1 MKAAKKILLI
11 LGFLFFITNIQSQLV
26 KTIVIDAGH
35 GGKDSGAIG
44 KTGYLEKKLV
54 LAVSLKVGKY
64 ISENI
69 PNVKVIYTRDSDEF
83 IELHERANIANKN
96 DADLF
101 ISIHANAAGS
111 SSAHGT
117 ETFVLGLHKT
127 EDNLDVAKRE
137 NSVIEFEEDA
147 DKNYSI
153 DLSSPEGMIH
163 LSMMQKAYI
172 DQSIKLA
179 GQVQAQFTERVQR
192 QDRGVRQA
200 GFVVLYKT
208 SMPSILIELGFLT
221 NADEEKF
228 LKSEIGQDYMAS
240 AIYRAIKEYTEGMER
255 LYQEHKAQLIEDEK
269 RRKAEEAKKK
279 PVFKIQLYAS
289 RNIADKNAKVY
300 KDFKNVA
307 VEEATNG
314 VYRYLVNEYFDLE
327 KAKKDLKQFEKIGYK
342 GAYIVAYVGGVRK
355 QVVKL

>member
-1 MKAAKKILLI
+1 MKAAQKLLLI
-11 LGFLFFITNIQSQLV
+11 LGFLIFITNVQSQVV

-44 KTGYLEKKLV
+44 KSGYYEKKLV
-54 LAVSLKVGKY
+54 LAVALKVGKY
-64 ISENI
+64 IEENI

-96 DADLF
+96 NADLF
-101 ISIHANAAGS
+101 ISIHANSAGS

-137 NSVIEFEEDA
+137 NSVIKYEEDT
-147 DKNYSI
+147 DKHYEL

-163 LSMMQKAYI
+163 LSMMQKAYL
-172 DQSIKLA
+172 DQSIQLA
-179 GQVQAQFTERVQR
+179 EKVQSQFTQRVQR

-208 SMPSILIELGFLT
+208 TMPSILIELGFLT
-221 NADEEKF
+221 NADEERF
-228 LKSEIGQDYMAS
+228 LKSETGQDYMAS
-240 AIYRAIKEYTEGMER
+240 AIFRAIRDYTEGMEK
-255 LYQEHKAQLIEDEK
+255 LYEEHKELLLEEERIRKEK
-269 RRKAEEAKKK
+269 EAKKK
-279 PVFKIQLYAS
+279 PVYKIQLYAS
-289 RNIADKNAKVY
+289 KSIADKSAKVY
-300 KDFKNVA
+300 KDFDDVDIEQAN
-307 VEEATNG
+307 NG

-342 GAYIVAYVGGVRK
+342 GAYIVAYVGGERK

>member
-1 MKAAKKILLI
+1 MKATHKILLI
-11 LGFLFFITNIQSQLV
+11 LGFFAFITNSYAQVV

-54 LAVSLKVGKY
+54 LAVALKVGGY
-64 ISENI
+64 IEENI
-69 PNVKVIYTRDSDEF
+69 ENVKVIYTRDSDEF

-96 DADLF
+96 NADLF

-137 NSVIEFEEDA
+137 NSVIEYEDNT
-147 DKNYSI
+147 DKHYKL

-163 LSMMQKAYI
+163 LSMMQSAYM

-179 GQVQAQFTERVQR
+179 SKIQEQFTERVQR
-192 QDRGVRQA
+192 TNRGVRQA

-208 SMPSILIELGFLT
+208 TMPSILIELGFLT

-228 LKSEIGQDYMAS
+228 LKSETGQDYMAS
-240 AIYRAIKEYTEGMER
+240 AIYRAVKDYTIGMDK
-255 LYQEHKAQLIEDEK
+255 LYEEHKVQLEEDEE
-269 RRKAEEAKKK
+269 RRKMEESLKK
-279 PVFKIQLYAS
+279 PVYKIQLYAS
-289 RNIADKNAKVY
+289 KRVAIKTDKVY
-300 KDFKNVA
+300 KDFKNVN
-307 VEEATNG
+307 VEIASNG
-314 VYRYLVNEYFDLE
+314 IYRYLVNEYFDLE
-327 KAKKDLKQFEKIGYK
+327 KAKTDLKVFEKKGYK

-355 QVVKL
+355 QVVKI